1 MASPCIIKYNGKE
14 YDYQT
19 FASMLHDGMLKD
31 LINRDV
37 IDNSDFVGTME
48 VFEPEVDKTEKIKK
62 IIAVIEKSFPGV
74 EVDTDDTLTGI
85 AGKVDKQGRILVNPN
100 YAGFDTPIHEAG
112 HILIDAIGYENKVI
126 QSAINQL
133 KDTDLWK
140 ETKGRYKELN
150 EEELGKEVLA
160 EAIGREG
167 EGIFDTEVEKSKF
180 KKYLDYIFDW
190 LKTKLGMNKN
200 IAKSLAKQVIGG
212 VGTKGI
218 KQVATGKDT
227 LQKEK
232 EEEDKPKPKKPKKP
246 QILGMDLYRKV
257 VLKREVD
264 QEEKDLA
271 KIDELLEREDLDAD
285 TIAALK
291 QTKKNIEYVRKLDSK
306 KYRSYRASDKRISD
320 IRASENL
327 NNYNEDELIQ
337 ILNDIEGLDND
348 AKEAF
353 GNEVKVKIA
362 LYLDRKGKDRL
373 SAEHKDYIE
382 EVANK
387 KDISKLS
394 INLMVLSQA
403 DQNQPALQELSKVY
417 DEAYLDKVIETNDKQ
432 SENEQLAREVI
443 KEKNK
448 QLGIVERVTGA
459 LFAND
464 NAKYFE
470 YMVNP
475 KAIELEPGRF
485 LPGYWTMEQGRAK
498 GFSKAQLNYLQFH
511 RNLIEER
518 NKQILGDRYYE
529 VASPDMEIIQ
539 TDKGFQEA
547 YKSEGL
553 INAFSYYL
561 GGGKNNLSR
570 VRIEYTDPVT
580 KKESIDYFAN
590 IEKKIANYGKKGL
603 LEKGKALAL
612 ILRYNFKARRQ
623 LKSGMNADEKA
634 NPLEIKGSGEYS
646 MNGQGQL
653 VSKFDKPRSSGRGY
667 STDFYRAANEFIAE
681 TAHVKNMSKV
691 LTISR
696 AVQHLAKD
704 GYTKAGILQKPN
716 VAEYLEQ
723 WTNMHL
729 FKQSKET
736 DPLLD
741 ASLRKLR
748 ALTSMTTM
756 LFNTTA
762 QSINVFMGNYN
773 NWRSE
778 NGETLRKGNARLFGG
793 KREFNKKGGYGA
805 INKYAMDIIR
815 KYNIASID
823 SESNPRLEIGS
834 LFEKIGSLGTRWG
847 EIQIQSSLAL
857 GLMSDADYNSFQYV
871 TKPNGVKVLEVKP
884 GVDEK
889 ALKQRIISYSNRVSD
904 IQGKYGEK
912 DRRNIMNGEIGKNVF
927 QFKVWIPDWWKERY
941 GAEYIDRN
949 NVVRKGSWTVV
960 SSKGIKALK
969 KQIKDKGVYKG
980 LFDGKTPE
988 SKAFLSNLKGVM
1000 ITALFLAVKYSD
1012 DEDDR
1017 KRKAASLADKM
1028 VGNMLFIFDP
1038 DQLKYT
1044 ITSPAASLGTAGKL
1058 IDATGKLLK
1067 FDAEE
1072 AEKAGK
1078 ELGSIAP
1085 GKKLYNYYDELSE
1098 E

>member
-1 MASPCIIKYNGKE
+1 MASPCIISFNGKD

-37 IDNSDFVGTME
+37 IDNSDFVGSME
-48 VFEPEVDKTEKIKK
+48 VFEPEVDREEKINKIKK
-62 IIAVIEKSFPGV
+62 VIEDSFKGIDV
-74 EVDTDDTLTGI
+74 IIDNTLTGI
-85 AGKVDKQGRILVNPN
+85 AGKVDKQGRIVINPN

-126 QSAINQL
+126 QQAVKQL
-133 KDTDLWK
+133 RDTPLYK
-140 ETKGRYKELN
+140 ETKERYPELS
-150 EEELGKEVLA
+150 EEELDKEVLA

-167 EGIFDTEVEKSKF
+167 ADIFDTEVEKSKF
-180 KKYLDYIFDW
+180 QKYLDYIFDW
-190 LKTKLGMNKN
+190 LKTKLGINKN

-212 VGTKGI
+212 IGTKGI

-227 LQKEK
+227 LQK
-232 EEEDKPKPKKPKKP
+232 PKAPKKP
-246 QILGMDLYRKV
+246 QVLGMRLYREV
-257 VLKREVD
+257 VLKRNVA

-271 KIDELLEREDLDAD
+271 KIEELLQDTTLDAD
-285 TIAALK
+285 TIKALE

-306 KYRSYRASDKRISD
+306 KYRGYRLSTERINE
-320 IRASENL
+320 IRSSENL
-327 NNYNEDELIQ
+327 NDYNEDELIQ
-337 ILNDIEGLDND
+337 VLSDIEGLDND

-353 GNEVKVKIA
+353 GNDVKVKIA
-362 LYLDRKGKDRL
+362 LYLDRKGKDRI

-387 KDISKLS
+387 KDIADISVKM
-394 INLMVLSQA
+394 MVLSQA

-417 DEAYLDKVIETNDKQ
+417 DAAYLDKVIETNDKQ

-443 KEKNK
+443 REKNK
-448 QLGIVERVTGA
+448 QLGIVEKVGGA
-459 LFAND
+459 LFASD
-464 NAKYFE
+464 SAKYFE

-518 NKQILGDRYYE
+518 NKQILGDRYYD

-539 TDKGFQEA
+539 IDKGFKEA
-547 YKSEGL
+547 YRTEGL

-561 GGGKNNLSR
+561 GGGKNNLGR
-570 VRIEYTDPVT
+570 VRIEYVDPVT
-580 KKESIDYFAN
+580 KKESIDYFSN

-612 ILRYNFKARRQ
+612 ILKYNFRARRQ
-623 LKSGMNADEKA
+623 LKSGMNADEKV
-634 NPLEIKGSGEYS
+634 NPLEVKGSGEYS

-667 STDFYRAANEFIAE
+667 STDFFRAANEFIAE
-681 TAHVKNMSKV
+681 TAHVKNMSKI

-704 GYTKAGILQKPN
+704 GYIQAGIMKKPN
-716 VAEYLEQ
+716 VEKYLEL
-723 WTNMHL
+723 WINMHL
-729 FKQSKET
+729 FKKSVEN

-741 ASLRKLR
+741 ATLRKLR

-762 QSINVFMGNYN
+762 QSINAFMGNYN

-778 NGETLRKGNARLFGG
+778 NTETLRKGNARLLGG
-793 KREFNKKGGYGA
+793 KREFNKKSGYGVF
-805 INKYAMDIIR
+805 NKYAMDIVR

-823 SESNPRLEIGS
+823 TESNPRLEIGS
-834 LFEKIGSLGTRWG
+834 FFEKIGSLGTRWG

-857 GLMSDADYNSFQYV
+857 GLMSDADYNSFHYV

-884 GVDEK
+884 GIDEQ

-912 DRRNIMNGEIGKNVF
+912 DRRNIMNGEIGKAVF

-941 GAEYIDRN
+941 GREYIDRN
-949 NVVRKGSWTVV
+949 NVVRQGSWTVV

-1000 ITALFLAVKYSD
+1000 VTALWLTLKYSD
-1012 DEDDR
+1012 DEDER
-1017 KRKAASLADKM
+1017 KRKAASIADKM

-1044 ITSPAASLGTAGKL
+1044 ITNPAASLGTASKL
-1058 IDATGKLLK
+1058 VDATGKLLK

-1072 AEKAGK
+1072 AEKAKK
-1078 ELGSIAP
+1078 EFVSVTP